1 MILSTNAVLNAYA
14 IALLS
19 LMFAYSFGWGRGKS
33 RQQWLY
39 ISMLS
44 ATILLLVIDIFS
56 RFDGLAHPAYPQ
68 INWIGNLLL
77 FLLTPSVPSLW
88 VMYVYCASKNKGGIT
103 RAAGIALIALNVLN
117 CMFVIASQ
125 FTGWLYTFDA
135 GNIYRR
141 GPYYHFHHL
150 TSLIPVCWAFWVACR
165 NRRNVDRRVF
175 LSLVIFPF
183 PSIIGSLMQA
193 LSYSYAFELLA
204 TLPGFLMIL
213 FYAQDESIY
222 SDYLTGVG
230 NRKKLEEVLREKVA
244 RSSQRRTFSFVML
257 DIDNF
262 KTINDSLG
270 HETGDKVLKTT
281 ANLLKKCV
289 RSNDY
294 VMRYGGD
301 EFCLILDVSTNAAL
315 SRVISRL
322 IAALETLN
330 RSGDLPA
337 KLEFSM
343 GWAVYNIEDHL
354 EPEEFFRR
362 VDLLMYEDKRTRS
375 LARKLAADA

>member
-1 MILSTNAVLNAYA
+1 
-14 IALLS
+14 
-19 LMFAYSFGWGRGKS
+19 
-33 RQQWLY
+33 
-39 ISMLS
+39 
-44 ATILLLVIDIFS
+44 
-56 RFDGLAHPAYPQ
+56 
-68 INWIGNLLL
+68 
-77 FLLTPSVPSLW
+77 
-88 VMYVYCASKNKGGIT
+88 
-103 RAAGIALIALNVLN
+103 
-117 CMFVIASQ
+117 
-125 FTGWLYTFDA
+125 
-135 GNIYRR
+135 
-141 GPYYHFHHL
+141 
-150 TSLIPVCWAFWVACR
+150 
-165 NRRNVDRRVF
+165 
-175 LSLVIFPF
+175 
-183 PSIIGSLMQA
+183 MQA